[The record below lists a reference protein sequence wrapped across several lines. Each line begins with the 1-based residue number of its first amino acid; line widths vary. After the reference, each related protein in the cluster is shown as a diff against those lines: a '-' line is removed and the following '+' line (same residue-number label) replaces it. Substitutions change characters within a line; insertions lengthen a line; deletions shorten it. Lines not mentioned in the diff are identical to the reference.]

1 MTFQKKLYMMTI
13 CFIVMVIILF
23 IYLMSIKSQIPLE
36 SPHLYYS
43 EINENLDGKS
53 LWLNY
58 VKKSETQEIIGVE
71 LTDLNQDCDFLVSL
85 NRYGDYFYDNREKYY
100 SLKTN
105 IDSISIYAYIYDPLL
120 PVEEENTLYIE
131 LQYDG
136 YYLQTQKTIG
146 INEKTVDYTPYKEE
160 ITKESQK
167 LAQMIIEL
175 YQQHQS
181 EFKELLN
188 KYPLA

>member
-1 MTFQKKLYMMTI
+1 MTI

-58 VKKSETQEIIGVE
+58 VKKSENREIIGVE

-85 NRYGDYFYDNREKYY
+85 NRYGDYFYDNREKHY